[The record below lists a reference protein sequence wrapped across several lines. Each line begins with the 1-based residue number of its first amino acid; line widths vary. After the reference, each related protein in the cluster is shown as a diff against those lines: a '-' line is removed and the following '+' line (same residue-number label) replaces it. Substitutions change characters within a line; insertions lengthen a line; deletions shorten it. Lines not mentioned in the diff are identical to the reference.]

1 MWVVEIFTS
10 MINSLDAV
18 MADKIH
24 HIIKKYK
31 FIKKIVRNKLKRV
44 KYRMNETG
52 LHFTRCI
59 LL

>member
-52 LHFTRCI
+52 LHFTRYI